1 MDLWKISYFWIL
13 NLMKDFGSAD
23 SLSATRWAVVKAY
36 HQIAKIA
43 NNEADS
49 SSTSYG
55 MGSNP
60 GDDPAAKPRGGGN

>member
-1 MDLWKISYFWIL
+1 
-13 NLMKDFGSAD
+13 MKHFGS
-23 SLSATRWAVVKAY
+23 VKVY